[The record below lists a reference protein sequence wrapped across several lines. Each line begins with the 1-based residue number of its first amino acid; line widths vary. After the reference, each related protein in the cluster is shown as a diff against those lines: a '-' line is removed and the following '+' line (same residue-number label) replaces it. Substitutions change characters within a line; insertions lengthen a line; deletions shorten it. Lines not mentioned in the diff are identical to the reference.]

1 MVSIS
6 DGTTTV
12 LGESPQVLAELVAG
26 DDDFDFCAL
35 SGEQLTEMYSAGAW
49 WEQGHRPGV
58 TRLHALLKDH
68 SIPYVVYYVD
78 NRFGDPSTCVS
89 FGSKRGLPIQDITKS
104 MIFDALVTNAR
115 MSGAPVPASVPPMFM
130 EMRDAR
136 TLEYLNDWQRV
147 VQALVN
153 VGQHNRK
160 VTLLRRL
167 TTPGRWNFWDQVHAI
182 TRDPLSVGVLVEAGF
197 SRIPD
202 LVGSPLH
209 PMDMESARRTSSQ
222 HDLSFR
228 DLREWLRLFP
238 AKHYD
243 AVEVSGVLLAGPPV
257 QVAELAAL
265 IRGMR

>member
-1 MVSIS
+1 MIIS

-12 LGESPQVLAELVAG
+12 LGESPQALAELVSG
-26 DDDFDFCAL
+26 DGDFDFCAL

-49 WEQGHRPGV
+49 WKQGHRPGV

-68 SIPYVVYYVD
+68 SIPYIVYYVD

-89 FGSKRGLPIQDITKS
+89 FGGKRGLPIQDITKA

-115 MSGAPVPASVPPMFM
+115 MSGACRPASVPPMFSV
-130 EMRDAR
+130 MRDAR

-167 TTPGRWNFWDQVHAI
+167 TTPGRWNFWDQVYAI
-182 TRDPLSVGVLVEAGF
+182 SRDPLSVGVLHEAGF
-197 SRIPD
+197 SQVPD
-202 LVGSPLH
+202 SVGPPLH
-209 PMDMESARRTSSQ
+209 PRDMESARRLSDR
-222 HDLSFR
+222 HYLSFR
-228 DLREWLRLFP
+228 DLREWLHLFP
-238 AKHYD
+238 VDHYD
-243 AVEVSGVLLAGPPV
+243 AVEVSGVLLTGPPA

-265 IRGMR
+265 FQAAR